1 MEWFRQVRLA
11 RPNLREAPRWV
22 LALLALER
30 RWLPAQ
36 EWELEKEWLR
46 ALPGRRRGRGEGRR
60 ARGQRQEIS
69 LAHCIEGPG

>member
-30 RWLPAQ
+30 RWLAQ
-36 EWELEKEWLR
+36 ERELVKEWLR
-46 ALPGRRRGRGEGRR
+46 ALPGRRRGRGGGRV
-60 ARGQRQEIS
+60 RGQRQETS
-69 LAHCIEGPG
+69 WAHCIEGQG